1 MAAAVWLLHSLVVL
15 WTSTFNETYFLEL
28 LYLYA
33 DIQID
38 YIDKNKC

>member
-1 MAAAVWLLHSLVVL
+1 MAAIFGCSLVVS
-15 WTSTFNETYFLEL
+15 WTSTFFETYFLEL

-38 YIDKNKC
+38 YIDKK